1 MPGLQIMMQILML
14 QKDGQDNLGINI
26 IITLSS
32 SESYTWYH
40 RSDSLSLQ
48 CSEI

>member
-14 QKDGQDNLGINI
+14 QKDDQDNLSINMNI
-26 IITLSS
+26 MLSS

-40 RSDSLSLQ
+40 RSDCLSL
-48 CSEI
+48 